1 MNQEVYAAILLFLQ
15 TVKSICRHFISDE
28 HWCYF
33 DDIYDPNDSC
43 DLLLKIIK
51 SAHAAGLIPQSDMD
65 FLHEAWKEIEAMEAH
80 WNYGIA
86 NYKFV

>member
-1 MNQEVYAAILLFLQ
+1 M
-15 TVKSICRHFISDE
+15 CRHFISDE

-33 DDIYDPNDSC
+33 DDIYDLDDFC
-43 DLLLKIIK
+43 DLLLDIIK

-65 FLHEAWKEIEAMEAH
+65 FFHEAWKEIEAMEAY

-86 NYKFV
+86 NYRHSF